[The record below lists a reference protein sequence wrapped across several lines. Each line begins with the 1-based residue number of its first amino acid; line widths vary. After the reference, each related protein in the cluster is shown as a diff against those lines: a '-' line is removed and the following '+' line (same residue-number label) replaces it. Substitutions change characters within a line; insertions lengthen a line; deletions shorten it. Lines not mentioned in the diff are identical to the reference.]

1 MVQDNSIIQPTISGD
16 ENGQRFYVA
25 DLDNNR
31 IEVIHRG
38 GNYIAEWG
46 TLGTGNGQFNGPGS
60 IAVDNNHKLVFVS
73 DIKNNRI
80 EKFDT
85 QGNYIG
91 QWGKLGTANG
101 QFDHPGDIALD
112 PDKEILYVTDIY
124 NNRVQ
129 SFYYD
134 GNFINQWG
142 SFGQLD
148 GQFNRPAGITINLN
162 DSLLYVG
169 DTVNNRIQVFDTDGK
184 FVKKWGSLGI
194 GNGQFARPD
203 GIFFEPSEK
212 VVYIADRQNSRIQV
226 FDDQGAFV
234 TSWKVSSGINGVSI
248 KPRDIT
254 MDPTGQLYIADK
266 DNSNILVY
274 NISASNVPNELTS
287 QSLKSKTD
295 SSGQKS
301 SGSNSKIGSNDNAD
315 KGKKDVKRPNRHCDP
330 SYPDFCIPSP
340 PPDLDCPDISH
351 KNFKVVGS
359 DPHGFDRDGDGIGC
373 ESSSTTGVVDE
384 NPAESEKGKIQVTYG
399 DVSGYN
405 GKANIEIKNLD
416 AGKTLVN
423 AKINFG
429 KQHASQGDHCCIKTY
444 DFDLKGS
451 RVGDKLGIKVTG
463 GGGSWEDNS
472 GYQLK
477 KGTTK
482 VSIGLD
488 EIGG

>member
-1 MVQDNSIIQPTISGD
+1 M
-16 ENGQRFYVA
+16 
-25 DLDNNR
+25 
-31 IEVIHRG
+31 
-38 GNYIAEWG
+38 
-46 TLGTGNGQFNGPGS
+46 
-60 IAVDNNHKLVFVS
+60 
-73 DIKNNRI
+73 
-80 EKFDT
+80 
-85 QGNYIG
+85 
-91 QWGKLGTANG
+91 
-101 QFDHPGDIALD
+101 
-112 PDKEILYVTDIY
+112 
-124 NNRVQ
+124 
-129 SFYYD
+129 
-134 GNFINQWG
+134 G

-274 NISASNVPNELTS
+274 NISASNAPNELTS